1 MVIIYKII
9 FPEKCEKAFDKGR
22 FRVVRLFYNLIR
34 FPKAVT
40 KTVASV
46 VSFRESVVGVNRQK
60 HSLIIPSEPSAERL
74 VASTSAAVQR
84 VSKWLRDAALM
95 LRD

>member
-1 MVIIYKII
+1 MNNRLTKPLLRGRIKIQLNI
-9 FPEKCEKAFDKGR
+9 
-22 FRVVRLFYNLIR
+22 LS
-34 FPKAVT
+34 KAVT
-40 KTVASV
+40 KTALNV
-46 VSFRESVVGVNRQK
+46 VSFRESMVGANRQK
-60 HSLIIPSEPSAERL
+60 HSMVIPSEPSAERL

>member
-1 MVIIYKII
+1 MILQLNT
-9 FPEKCEKAFDKGR
+9 FF
-22 FRVVRLFYNLIR
+22 L
-34 FPKAVT
+34 KAVT
-40 KTVASV
+40 KTVTNV
-46 VSFRESVVGVNRQK
+46 VSSRESVVGVNRQK
-60 HSLIIPSEPSAERL
+60 HSMIIPSEPSAERL